1 MLAEEFFSS
10 VCGPPLTSNTAI
22 AKDVGIYAHSL
33 WPTFAA
39 KSTFRKSATPPNCLA
54 VNDTHVFAAQHEKG
68 YVHVYSRLRG
78 NQEAFVAFPERIRCL
93 TLAGGVLVVGT
104 VEGRIMLW
112 ETCTGRLVSL
122 PARHVQAVSCLA
134 STPHHLLTGSDDS
147 NVQVWSLAQLMEFE
161 SNEEQEPIVSFSNH
175 RGAITA
181 IVAAAGDNPETS
193 ICVSASRDKT
203 CIIWNYRTGTIL
215 RTLLFPASPL
225 ALALEPCQKGV
236 YVSTEDASIFS
247 IEFFGPKPL
256 LGPDSE
262 DASTV
267 VQVTS
272 PFCAVPSES
281 GPASCLGLTYDGTVL
296 LSGHPKG
303 QIHAWSMTDRQSIS
317 GAKVLT
323 NVNAAVTNI
332 VMVAPLSAGTRATKT
347 LNIVKPSEG
356 QRGYTFTAQF
366 EADLKSETPFQA
378 MVKTPGFSP
387 ETLESAISAFLQP
400 PAADGDISDE
410 LSPRQIQEQWEII
423 DTQKLPHAGTAHLS
437 SFAKVS

>member
-10 VCGPPLTSNTAI
+10 VCGPPLSSNTAI

-39 KSTFRKSATPPNCLA
+39 KSTFRKSATAPNCLA
-54 VNDTHVFAAQHEKG
+54 VNETHVFAAQHEKG

-93 TLAGGVLVVGT
+93 ALAGSVLIVGT

-122 PARHVQAVSCLA
+122 PARHVQAVSCIA
-134 STPHHLLTGSDDS
+134 STPHHVLTGSDDS
-147 NVQVWSLAQLMEFE
+147 NIQVWSLAQLMEFDT
-161 SNEEQEPIVSFSNH
+161 NEELEPIVSFSNH

-181 IVAAAGDNPETS
+181 LAASAGDNAETS
-193 ICVSASRDKT
+193 ICVSASKDKT
-203 CIIWNYRTGTIL
+203 CVIWNYRTGAVL

-225 ALALEPCQKGV
+225 ALALDPCQKGV
-236 YVSTEDASIFS
+236 YVATEDASIFS

-262 DASTV
+262 EASTV
-267 VQVTS
+267 VQLKS
-272 PFCAVPSES
+272 PFCAVPAES

-323 NVNAAVTNI
+323 NLNAAVTNI
-332 VMVAPLSAGTRATKT
+332 AMIPPLSAGISATKALT
-347 LNIVKPSEG
+347 IVKPSEV
-356 QRGYTFTAQF
+356 QRAYNFTAQF
-366 EADLKSETPFQA
+366 EADLKSETSFQA

-387 ETLESAISAFLQP
+387 EILESAISAFLQP
-400 PAADGDISDE
+400 ADEGASEE
-410 LSPRQIQEQWEII
+410 LTQRQIDEQWEII
-423 DTQKLPHAGTAHLS
+423 NSQRLPKTIL
-437 SFAKVS
+437 